1 MQSLKM
7 RKKVSFS
14 WLYYFIIIIPPFYY
28 LLKMKLIKT
37 QKHIS
42 LLIIYKN
49 NDRQQAPYLK
59 SRKLAIGRSPGKCAK
74 TLLWIKPPLDLR

>member
-1 MQSLKM
+1 MQSLKV

-28 LLKMKLIKT
+28 LLKMKWIKT

-42 LLIIYKN
+42 LLIIYKTMI
-49 NDRQQAPYLK
+49 A
-59 SRKLAIGRSPGKCAK
+59 SKLHI
-74 TLLWIKPPLDLR
+74 